1 MVKRFLEA
9 KLKQKFNEG
18 KAIILMG
25 ARQVGKTT
33 LLKNIFENENDY
45 IWLNADEQ
53 DVINLFENPNFLRL
67 KQFFRNKKFVIIDE
81 AQRIPDVGLK
91 LKLITDEIPS
101 IQLIATGS
109 SSFESA
115 NSVNELKSSKK
126 NYFYDNG
133 IRNALIAN
141 FTIAENR
148 EDIGK
153 LWENFLVSERIKKLN
168 YQQLWKNY
176 WFWRT
181 KEQKESDWL
190 EESDGKLEA
199 FEFKWNAKANLKVP
213 KQFSGAYPESDFKV
227 ISQNNCEDFLL

>member
-1 MVKRFLEA
+1 M
-9 KLKQKFNEG
+9 
-18 KAIILMG
+18 
-25 ARQVGKTT
+25 
-33 LLKNIFENENDY
+33 
-45 IWLNADEQ
+45 
-53 DVINLFENPNFLRL
+53 
-67 KQFFRNKKFVIIDE
+67 IIDE
-81 AQRIPDVGLK
+81 AQRIPDVG

-168 YQQLWKNY
+168 YQQL
-176 WFWRT
+176 
-181 KEQKESDWL
+181 
-190 EESDGKLEA
+190 
-199 FEFKWNAKANLKVP
+199 
-213 KQFSGAYPESDFKV
+213 
-227 ISQNNCEDFLL
+227 